1 MCILLALVL
10 MSSSAV
16 SYTYAEYARSTNAAS
31 DGRSTTWG
39 VNLTVTGG
47 AFATKYVSS
56 TTYSG
61 IDVSVKSSTTGNIL
75 APGTT
80 GTFTGIRAT
89 GTPEVGVNITITPN
103 LQLSNWTDSNGN
115 YYCPLKIKING
126 TTYSGTSYSSSA
138 AFETA
143 VENAIKAANGYYA
156 PGTNLANVG
165 AKLNGDYTWTWDF
178 GLNSDGTANATT
190 NAKDTALAGKANVAL
205 SVSCSIVQ
213 AD

>member
-1 MCILLALVL
+1 MNRTIRRTMCILLALVL

-39 VNLTVTGG
+39 VNL
-47 AFATKYVSS
+47 
-56 TTYSG
+56 
-61 IDVSVKSSTTGNIL
+61 
-75 APGTT
+75 T